1 MNYLIV
7 VGSKNV
13 NGKAEESILI
23 LGMERQKYWVEYRHD
38 GRLYTLEDMIK
49 SIDIKYSDTIY
60 VYNITDNVRNEL
72 KRLHYDFRLI
82 DNSLID
88 RKENVETEES
98 EEQESNL

>member
-7 VGSKNV
+7 VGSKSV
-13 NGKAEESILI
+13 NGKLEESILI
-23 LGMERQKYWVEYRHD
+23 LGMERQKYWVEYSYNGHI
-38 GRLYTLEDMIK
+38 YTLEEMIK

-88 RKENVETEES
+88 RKENAETEES
-98 EEQESNL
+98 EE